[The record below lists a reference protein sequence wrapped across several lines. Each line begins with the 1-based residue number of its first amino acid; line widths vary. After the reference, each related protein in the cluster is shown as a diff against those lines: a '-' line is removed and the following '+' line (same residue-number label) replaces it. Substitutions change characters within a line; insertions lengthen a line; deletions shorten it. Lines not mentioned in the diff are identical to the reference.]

1 MEMTTLTQ
9 IRTEIER
16 LTEQRAELFHRLSEA
31 HDPALAAEHK
41 ELDERIAQ
49 LWEEHRVERARL
61 RFGERDEIIHRARA
75 EERLDR
81 AA

>member
-1 MEMTTLTQ
+1 MTKLTQ
-9 IRTEIER
+9 IRTEIEA
-16 LTEQRAELFHRLSEA
+16 LTERRAELFHRLAEL

-49 LWEEHRVERARL
+49 LREEHRGERARL

-75 EERLDR
+75 EDRLDR

>member
-1 MEMTTLTQ
+1 MWTLSD
-9 IRTEIER
+9 IRLEIER
-16 LTEQRAELFHRLSEA
+16 ATEQRAELLRRLSQG

-41 ELDERIAQ
+41 RLEATLAR
-49 LWEEHRVERARL
+49 LWEEHREARARL
-61 RFGERDEIIHRARA
+61 RFGERETIISRARV